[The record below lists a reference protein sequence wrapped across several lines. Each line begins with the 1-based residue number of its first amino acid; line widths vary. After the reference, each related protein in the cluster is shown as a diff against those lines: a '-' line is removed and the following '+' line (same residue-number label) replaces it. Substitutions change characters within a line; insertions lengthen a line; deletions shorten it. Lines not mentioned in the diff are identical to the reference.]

1 MRGGELAEAAVD
13 RTDNDRTKP
22 PGNWSDGVRE
32 PRPVLSPEPNR
43 DLLGEPA
50 KTPRTPRV
58 VEHRAA
64 NQPFV
69 DEIEADV

>member
-1 MRGGELAEAAVD
+1 VD
-13 RTDNDRTKP
+13 RTDNERAKP

-32 PRPVLSPEPNR
+32 PRAVLSPQPNR
-43 DLLGEPA
+43 DLSGKPA
-50 KTPRTPRV
+50 QTPRPPRV

-69 DEIEADV
+69 DEFEADV